1 MRKTLIAAAGAL
13 VLSGCTA
20 VPVAQHFPAIGQ
32 PIAMSASHWQVVARS
47 SAAHLKSAIGD
58 GGSVTLV
65 EPAGTSDF
73 ERAFGGMLATALTD
87 AGVQVER
94 GAAGPLRPTLSY
106 GVQVIRHGHGTIRHP
121 ARLGFLGAVA
131 GSAVWAVD
139 AGWPGVAA
147 APFIGAGLGA
157 MATGIAS
164 YLPDSPSDE
173 IVVTTA
179 LTRDGLD
186 VSRTT
191 GVYYVQ
197 RSDISEYSPPPPPP
211 IVVSPL
217 VAVPVRQR

>member
-1 MRKTLIAAAGAL
+1 MRKKLIAAAGAL

-20 VPVAQHFPAIGQ
+20 VPVAHHFPASDQ
-32 PIAMSASHWQVVARS
+32 PIAMSASHWQVIARS
-47 SAAHLKSAIGD
+47 SAAHLKGSIGD
-58 GGSVTLV
+58 GGSVTLA
-65 EPAGTSDF
+65 EAGASDF
-73 ERAFGGMLATALTD
+73 EKAFGGMLATALTD
-87 AGVQVER
+87 TGVAVER
-94 GAAGPLRPTLSY
+94 GAVGSLRPTLSY
-106 GVQVIRHGHGTIRHP
+106 SVQVIRHGHGIVRHP

-157 MATGIAS
+157 MATGIAG
-164 YLPDSPSDE
+164 YLPDSPGDE

-179 LTRDGLD
+179 LTRDGMD

-191 GVYYVQ
+191 GVFYVQ
-197 RSDISEYSPPPPPP
+197 SSDIGEYSPPPPPP

-217 VAVPVRQR
+217 VTVPVRQR